1 MAHASARVLLRVHHA
16 CSLIQT
22 GPYPDIRSSE
32 AVLPKR
38 PPRRHL
44 SSSSKPDLY
53 VVIVTDHPEPSRS
66 CFFAG
71 GSVARPG
78 PAPEAALQDWRSRR
92 RCALCRSRGSMTALG
107 RRAMRTLSGV
117 VSVLRPRRWRHRR
130 CGWRRTARRR
140 NSPSG
145 DSSNRR
151 NISKSRAR
159 WRSCQQE
166 PASGPRWLGLSGR

>member
-16 CSLIQT
+16 CRLIQT

-38 PPRRHL
+38 PPRHYL
-44 SSSSKPDLY
+44 SSSSRPDLY

-78 PAPEAALQDWRSRR
+78 PAPEAALQDWCSRR

-107 RRAMRTLSGV
+107 RR
-117 VSVLRPRRWRHRR
+117 
-130 CGWRRTARRR
+130 TAALA
-140 NSPSG
+140 PSSMWMAKDG
-145 DSSNRR
+145 TT
-151 NISKSRAR
+151 
-159 WRSCQQE
+159 
-166 PASGPRWLGLSGR
+166 